1 MSGDARALLNRSA
14 AAASFLLTLVGCP
27 TASMAHSHPPSI
39 GRSAPSMT
47 VGDSVRPPSGWNEF
61 CHTYKNVCDTVPSA
75 PRDVVLSK
83 NAWSDLNRINLWVNN
98 HIRPMTDMAHYG
110 RIQWWRY
117 PDDGAGSCHS
127 FALLKRRLL
136 MQAGWPREAL
146 LMTVVYDL
154 EGNGHAILTVKT
166 DKGDFILD
174 NLRSDIRL
182 WSRTGYQFLM
192 RQSQSDPNQ
201 WLSVVARPA
210 ATAIAALSA
219 PQSQQQPQAQ
229 VSVPT
234 LPHGWQARSVAQNT
248 DLVLT
253 DAIDTTN
260 GQTATSSNLVAPA
273 YSQPGDQL
281 AGSQYSAAVRG
292 SWGVQ
297 LVGDSSEISALQSYH
312 KLQKTYDTLLGSREP
327 LLIRSRVGTSASWYR
342 VRVAA
347 DNRGEAERLC
357 NSLRAVGGSCIV
369 QRD

>member
-1 MSGDARALLNRSA
+1 MSGGARDLLNSSA
-14 AAASFLLTLVGCP
+14 AAAIFLLALLSCP
-27 TASMAHSHPPSI
+27 TVSMAHTHPLPI
-39 GRSAPSMT
+39 GRSAVSMT
-47 VGDSVRPPSGWNEF
+47 VGDPVRPPGGWNEF
-61 CHTYKNVCDTVPSA
+61 CHTYKDVCDTIPSA
-75 PRDVVLSK
+75 PRDVVLGK
-83 NAWSDLNRINLWVNN
+83 NGWSDLNRINLSVNN

-154 EGNGHAILTVKT
+154 EGQGHAILTVKT

-201 WLSVVARPA
+201 WVSVVDRPA
-210 ATAIAALSA
+210 GTAIAALSA
-219 PQSQQQPQAQ
+219 RQPQQQAQ
-229 VSVPT
+229 VSVRT
-234 LPHGWQARSVAQNT
+234 LPRDWQARTAAQNT

-253 DAIDTTN
+253 DAIDTGN
-260 GQTATSSNLVAPA
+260 GQAATSSNLVARVDRQTGNPLPE
-273 YSQPGDQL
+273 SPH
-281 AGSQYSAAVRG
+281 SAALQG
-292 SWGVQ
+292 NWGVQ
-297 LVGDSSEISALQSYH
+297 LIGDSSEISALKSYH
-312 KLQKTYDTLLGSREP
+312 DLQKIYDTLLGSRQP
-327 LLIRSRVGTSASWYR
+327 LVIRSRVGTNAFWYR

-347 DNRGEAERLC
+347 DNRDDAERLC
-357 NSLRAVGGSCIV
+357 NSLRGVGGSCIV
-369 QRD
+369 QPD